1 MQANITKRVLSFS
14 AVVAAAAILA
24 GCGGGAG
31 STNIDDGTTFDPYN
45 GKTIYRSL
53 ENETDMEVAV
63 ELWIND
69 RERLDRA
76 IFIRPR
82 SYINVE
88 ISELDLH
95 DYIAYYAEF
104 ENGQRT
110 QGTFSEDGATI
121 FRDNRSRGAGV
132 TTDQVNGKA
141 AVKPTGE
148 TIKLSAKTAKPA
160 QKTK

>member
-1 MQANITKRVLSFS
+1 MQANILKRVLSFG

-31 STNIDDGTTFDPYN
+31 STDIDDGTTWDPVN
-45 GKTIYRSL
+45 GKTIFRSL
-53 ENETDMEVAV
+53 ENETGMEVAV

-69 RERLDRA
+69 RERIPDTIYL
-76 IFIRPR
+76 RPR

-88 ISELDLH
+88 ISDLDLH

-104 ENGQRT
+104 ENGERT
-110 QGTFSEDGATI
+110 EGTFSEDGATI
-121 FRDNRSRGAGV
+121 FRDNRSRAGGV

-141 AVKPTGE
+141 AVKPGGE
-148 TIKLSAKTAKPA
+148 TLKISAKTAKPA
-160 QKTK
+160 AKTK

>member
-1 MQANITKRVLSFS
+1 MQANIVKRVLSFG

-31 STNIDDGTTFDPYN
+31 SSNIDDGTTWDPVN
-45 GKTIYRSL
+45 GKTIFRTL
-53 ENETDMEVAV
+53 ENETPMGVAV

-76 IFIRPR
+76 IFIQPR

-88 ISELDLH
+88 ISGLEMR

-104 ENGQRT
+104 ENGERT
-110 QGTFSEDGATI
+110 EGSFSEDGATV
-121 FRDNRSRGAGV
+121 FKDNRSRSGGV
-132 TTDQVNGKA
+132 TTEQVNGKA
-141 AVKPTGE
+141 AVKTGGE
-148 TIKLSAKTAKPA
+148 TVKISAKKAK
-160 QKTK
+160 